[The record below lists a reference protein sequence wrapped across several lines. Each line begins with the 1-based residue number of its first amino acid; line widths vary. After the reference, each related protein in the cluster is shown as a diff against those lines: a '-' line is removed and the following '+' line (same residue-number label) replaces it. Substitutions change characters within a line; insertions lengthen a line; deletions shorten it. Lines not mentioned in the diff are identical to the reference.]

1 METSP
6 EYHGISSRYKTSQPP
21 KVPMLYDS
29 RINVPNTI
37 PDEMTA
43 HQPEESRSEKASAM
57 RWRAVSFRSP
67 GLKNCTPFAG
77 FLRRTS
83 ASDELPPAA
92 ENSSSPISSSS
103 S

>member
-1 METSP
+1 METNP

-21 KVPMLYDS
+21 KVPILYDS
-29 RINVPNTI
+29 RMNVPKTI

-43 HQPEESRSEKASAM
+43 HQPEESRSEKASAI
-57 RWRAVSFRSP
+57 RWRAVSFLSP
-67 GLKNCTPFAG
+67 GLKNFNLLAG

-83 ASDELPPAA
+83 PSVEFPPEV
-92 ENSSSPISSSS
+92 ENPSSPISSSS